1 VLGRSLPARCSTS
14 ELQKVLTGI
23 AVTVLLTLITT
34 VMNLMI
40 R

>member
-1 VLGRSLPARCSTS
+1 
-14 ELQKVLTGI
+14 LQKVLTGI